1 MKIEKEFMLLK
12 AESKKTKSGDKSY
25 FVIYCLDE
33 DLVPCQFFSFN
44 EDINTVILEALTSN
58 NLVAMQKILIKFDL
72 FFSRNMWN
80 CNLINVDF
88 KY

>member
-44 EDINTVILEALTSN
+44 DDTNSVILDALTSS

-72 FFSRNMWN
+72 IFSNNNWN
-80 CNLINVDF
+80 CKLLNVDF